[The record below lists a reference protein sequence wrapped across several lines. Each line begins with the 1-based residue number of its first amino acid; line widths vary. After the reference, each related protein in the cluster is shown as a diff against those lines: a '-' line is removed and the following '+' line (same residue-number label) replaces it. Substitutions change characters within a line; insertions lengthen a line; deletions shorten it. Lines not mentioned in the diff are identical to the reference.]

1 MSNADLT
8 TDAALSDAD
17 LREAAQTA
25 LTQCLDLGSEETCLI
40 VTDDKRERIGE
51 TLYAEASEITDDPVI
66 VRYPPGP
73 QHGAEPPEPVAAGLE
88 TADVFLAPTTKSI
101 SHTRAR
107 GDACEAGARGATLP
121 GIRESVFVTGLDA
134 DYETIADHSETLHEQ
149 VRDAD
154 EIRVTSPQGTD
165 ITVEVGDREWL
176 LDTGIVH
183 DDGGFSN
190 LPAGEIFVS
199 PESANGTYV
208 VDGTMRPHGLL
219 EADQQ
224 LTFEV
229 EDGYVT
235 DISDDEI
242 RDPDRNGCRGGRAGG
257 VQPRRTR
264 DRHQR
269 RRRRP
274 RRLGVARREGRW
286 HRPPRHR
293 RQRGHRR
300 RNRRAAAS
308 RWDSPRADRLRR
320 RRGNRVAAVVVGDR
334 RVTAVG
340 DATSRYTRPFTHS
353 PGKTAN
359 ERYRHRR
366 HGGSLLSRLFATRRD
381 RPRGAEAGRH
391 RDRPL

>member
-1 MSNADLT
+1 MSDADLT
-8 TDAALSDAD
+8 DPEPSDAD

-73 QHGAEPPEPVAAGLE
+73 QHGAEPPESVASALE

-121 GIRESVFVTGLDA
+121 GITESVFVTGLDA
-134 DYETIADHSETLHEQ
+134 DYDAIADHSEALHEQ
-149 VRDAD
+149 VEAAD
-154 EIRVTSPQGTD
+154 EIQVTSPQGTD
-165 ITVEVGDREWL
+165 ITVEIGDREWL

-199 PESANGTYV
+199 PESASGTYV

-219 EADQQ
+219 DEGQQ

-235 DISDDEI
+235 EISDDEI
-242 RDPDRNGCRGGRAGG
+242 RA
-257 VQPRRTR
+257 QIET
-264 DRHQR
+264 
-269 RRRRP
+269 
-274 RRLGVARREGRW
+274 
-286 HRPPRHR
+286 
-293 RQRGHRR
+293 
-300 RNRRAAAS
+300 AA
-308 RWDSPRADRLRR
+308 
-320 RRGNRVAAVVVGDR
+320 
-334 RVTAVG
+334 
-340 DATSRYTRPFTHS
+340 
-353 PGKTAN
+353 
-359 ERYRHRR
+359 E
-366 HGGSLLSRLFATRRD
+366 
-381 RPRGAEAGRH
+381 EAGQAAYNLAELGIGTNVGVDDLVGSVLLDEKAAGTVH
-391 RDRPL
+391 LAIGDNAAIGGETDAPLHLDGILREPTVYADGEEIELPQ